1 MVLSIVGGN
10 PIRFAKY
17 ELAREHLTSRGVTMR
32 YTSRLGVTL
41 VELLVVLAVIGLL
54 IALLIPAVQSARE
67 AARRMQCS
75 SVVRQCLMAT
85 HAWENQTKQLPEF
98 LFLKDPRESPG
109 FELEKST
116 FESIRTELTS
126 QQMTMKRSSLGQVSV
141 IFESIQPILQ
151 CPSATGPSKFPR
163 VPDGFSTTHLLD
175 TAPIAS
181 VDYAFNGGLLRNSG
195 EFFEGTSITR
205 AAGLRKAWTLAQVT
219 RGTSQVLHVWESVG
233 GKAYG
238 PGRID
243 LGPTDRFRSLVL
255 QIYLDE
261 RQSIAAG
268 SREASA
274 LYAWT
279 GMGPRTG
286 TIEERLGKINDS
298 NLAQGPFSMHG
309 QGAVVGRLDGS
320 VEFMHQEIAWDVL
333 SQLVKSQY

>member
-1 MVLSIVGGN
+1 MINKQVRTNAITNQRGLSEDVG
-10 PIRFAKY
+10 
-17 ELAREHLTSRGVTMR
+17 L
-32 YTSRLGVTL
+32 TSRLGVTL

-98 LFLKDPRESPG
+98 LFLKDPRESTG

-126 QQMTMKRSSLGQVSV
+126 QQMTMKRSSLGQVSA

-175 TAPIAS
+175 TTPIAS

-238 PGRID
+238 PGRTD
-243 LGPTDRFRSLVL
+243 LGSTDRFRSLVL

-286 TIEERLGKINDS
+286 TIEESLGKINDS